1 MRHPVSHLRRLCPLL
16 AVLAG
21 AAGGGALAGPP
32 PGQGGGPAAPAAA
45 TAPSSPSSSS
55 TPAGPT
61 ITVDP
66 AACQWLARYQ
76 PAPDV
81 AYQPGVDV
89 DGNPVVPADLDG
101 GHPVTLPPSIPI
113 PITARLARL
122 LGGGIRGGAAG
133 VTGGLYRADPF
144 LGVVTL
150 DGDRVLFNGQ
160 PVDSSA
166 DAELAAVCQRQAAP
180 SR

>member
-1 MRHPVSHLRRLCPLL
+1 MRHPVSHLRRLCPPL

-21 AAGGGALAGPP
+21 MAGGGVLAAPP
-32 PGQGGGPAAPAAA
+32 PGQGASPAAA
-45 TAPSSPSSSS
+45 TSSPSSSS
-55 TPAGPT
+55 APPGPS

-122 LGGGIRGGAAG
+122 LGGGGRGGAG